1 MVADLNSV
9 GLVSKLGKRP
19 RIYFK
24 KALVSLT
31 VQYHLVDVQ
40 FIGCPFFFV
49 GFLSINLIP
58 TELRLF

>member
-1 MVADLNSV
+1 MIADLNSV

-19 RIYFK
+19 RIYYK

-40 FIGCPFFFV
+40 FIGCPFLLLAFYLV
-49 GFLSINLIP
+49 I
-58 TELRLF
+58 